1 MTFMKIVK
9 HTCRIETHRDEL
21 IEYLFVTL
29 SYEAEFVD
37 TLKAL
42 NFAIGKNDI
51 LRVFNFAIWWFQ
63 NIFRVFDFA
72 ISV

>member
-37 TLKAL
+37 TLKTL
-42 NFAIGKNDI
+42 NFAIGKKNI

>member
-51 LRVFNFAIWWFQ
+51 LFFFYFAIWWFE